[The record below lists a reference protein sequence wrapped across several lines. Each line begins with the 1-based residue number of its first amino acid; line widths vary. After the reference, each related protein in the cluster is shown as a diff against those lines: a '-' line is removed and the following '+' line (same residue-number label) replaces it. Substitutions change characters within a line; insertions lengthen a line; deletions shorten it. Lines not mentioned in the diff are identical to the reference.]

1 MTTFVRTSTRFA
13 FAMSLALSACQSA
26 PPTAVRG
33 TGTQPPLQTG
43 ANEPSFRAEGDY
55 VILSVADGEAV
66 PVRGEVPDA
75 ETLEAGFAAVFFTD
89 ARGRYLVVQDASG
102 QQALIS
108 ARVKPENGK
117 FIFETPSVFPAGL
130 QVFPRIMLPG
140 NRRLAGFGNTSQ
152 AGPITVGIAST
163 YAIECLR
170 ALSRSRGLEV
180 DGVLARP
187 GQEAGL
193 LSLIEKTAGAVSDG
207 ILQSPGQP
215 EAPTFVAGSEQE
227 LANTF
232 VSRFLAV
239 DRPARELCQTWFPD
253 PIRPLVTH
261 AGRFLNRVSI
271 VETSTRSVDAV
282 VLGPTAVTVDGS
294 DPSSVIVAEGEGW
307 RLRKVRSD
315 GLLFPFIGENL
326 GDPTARRDYQLSPD
340 GSELSQGLR
349 IDDIREVRSDGRG
362 NLVMTFNASP
372 FIAFLCREPGTY
384 FGRAMLADRLYR
396 LGDFTEDQAIID
408 KDGYDSLDGYRDG
421 PLAEARFR
429 DPAGLCFDD
438 SGNLYVADR
447 RNNRIRMIKT
457 TGEVETLIGDAWS
470 DIPSDIPVELG
481 RVLDQPAGA
490 SASLRASLN
499 RPLSVA
505 WRRAGNNQEL
515 YIYDNLNNVIR
526 RAVAPLTG
534 SFRDGLV
541 ETYAGTVASG
551 SVRPSDEAT
560 DSVRYYSDTGVVG
573 FQDGPRRSAKFHF
586 ADNIPQRQ
594 VFTNVWGGL
603 ALDAVRNRLYVTDTM
618 NRAIRMIDLSTDQVT
633 TVARHGLDAVDGDAR
648 SVQLS
653 NALAG
658 LTVLPDGS
666 LLICDR
672 GNHVVRRLIVD

>member
-13 FAMSLALSACQSA
+13 FAVSLALSACQSA
-26 PPTAVRG
+26 PPTAVRNP
-33 TGTQPPLQTG
+33 GTQPPLQTG
-43 ANEPSFRAEGDY
+43 ASEPSFRAEGDY

-66 PVRGEVPDA
+66 AVRGEVPEA
-75 ETLEAGFAAVFFTD
+75 EKLEAGFAAVFFTD
-89 ARGRYLVVQDASG
+89 ARGRYMVVQDASG

-117 FIFETPSVFPAGL
+117 FIFETPAVFPARL
-130 QVFPRIMLPG
+130 QVLPRIMLPG

-152 AGPITVGIAST
+152 AGPIQVGIASS
-163 YAIECLR
+163 YVIECLR
-170 ALSRSRGLEV
+170 ALSRSRGIEV

-187 GQEAGL
+187 GQEVDL
-193 LSLIEKTAGAVSDG
+193 LTLIDRTAEAISNG
-207 ILQSPGQP
+207 ILQAPGDP

-239 DRPARELCQTWFPD
+239 DRPARDLCKAWFAD

-261 AGRFLNRVSI
+261 AGRFLNQVSI

-340 GSELSQGLR
+340 GSELAQGLR
-349 IDDIREVRSDGRG
+349 IDDIREVRSDVHG
-362 NLVMTFNASP
+362 NLAMTFNASP
-372 FIAFLCREPGTY
+372 YISFLCRVPGTY

-396 LGDFTEDQAIID
+396 LGDHTPDDEYDD
-408 KDGYDSLDGYRDG
+408 LSGYQDG

-429 DPAGLCFDD
+429 DPAGLCFDE

-447 RNNRIRMIKT
+447 RNNRIRMIRT
-457 TGEVETLIGDAWS
+457 TGEVETLIGDGYS
-470 DIPSDIPVELG
+470 DAPVELG

-526 RAVAPLTG
+526 RAVAPVTG

-586 ADNIPQRQ
+586 ADNISQRQ